1 MQARDYDVTVQAR
14 KTGGDEGFLLVFD
27 HTGKRN
33 YRWFNVAGWGN
44 TQHAV
49 EDIFNS
55 GKTQPASARGHIDD
69 NRWYTLKVEVRGEHI
84 STYIDGERVHD
95 FNVEVPDILY
105 ANAEVD
111 EKSGELIVK
120 VVNFG
125 ETDAP
130 VNISLT
136 SGSRYDLSK
145 GRLTLLKGD
154 ALDENTKDEP
164 EKVVPQTVP
173 FAIGAD
179 GRYLA
184 PANSLSIIRVK

>member
-1 MQARDYDVTVQAR
+1 MPSTLSSALSRSTSDSSSSCVVS
-14 KTGGDEGFLLVFD
+14 
-27 HTGKRN
+27 
-33 YRWFNVAGWGN
+33 AGTPDAMYYG
-44 TQHAV
+44 
-49 EDIFNS
+49 S
-55 GKTQPASARGHIDD
+55 G